1 MATYTELVSVLSD
14 ETLRDRVGIALM
26 IKAEVEIRPT
36 NLPTTDEQV
45 YAAVVF
51 AQPRRQGEIAL
62 RAVIAANNTLSV
74 AQIQS
79 ATDAGI
85 QTNVDDLWDALVAAD
100 AASRTGGGGA

>member
-26 IKAEVEIRPT
+26 IKAQATIAGT
-36 NLPTTDEQV
+36 PTTDENV

-51 AQPRRQGEIAL
+51 QSPRRQGVIAL
-62 RAVIAANNTLSV
+62 RAVIAANNTATV
-74 AQIQS
+74 AQIQG

-85 QTNVDDLWDALVAAD
+85 QANVDDTWAALVAAD
-100 AASRTGGGGA
+100 AASRASTP